1 MSSDARDELLR
12 AYQRELSYLRHMG
25 AEFAARYP
33 KIAARLDLSA
43 DACADPHVERLI
55 ESFAFLTARLQR
67 QIDNEFPQFTGAL
80 LNVLYPHLLQPV
92 PSMSVA
98 QFEVDPEQ
106 GLPLSGFTVPRGAR
120 LFAQT
125 ETGAVC
131 RFRTAAPVTLWP
143 VEITTAQIEG
153 TDRYP
158 FLDAYPKG
166 IAMLRLR
173 LECRADSFAE
183 LDLRTLRI
191 FISAPAETAAT
202 IYDLLVASTVGVVLL
217 PGEGREGGEFLP
229 AQALRPAGLEPD
241 EAVLPAPEHAHP
253 AYRLLQEYFLFP
265 AKFLFFDLDL
275 PQLQRARRTAEIG
288 VLLSELPPRAVA
300 VGRTTFSLGC
310 APIINLFPKT
320 AEPIRLTQRLPEYP
334 LYADKREERTT
345 EIHSIDKVSLSSDPA
360 SPQVIAPF
368 FSFSHPAD
376 SEQHQAFYYA
386 RRQPTGRRDL
396 PGCDMLLSFVDLRC
410 RPTQPAEQTVFA
422 HALCTN
428 RDLAAQMPA
437 RARLQLEDSAPVKA
451 VTCLLKPTA
460 QVNPPLGGAA
470 LWQLVSHLS
479 LNHLSLSGGQHSRDA
494 LREILR
500 LYRMSPTSATENQVL
515 GIQSLG
521 CRPKI
526 LQTGRDAWR
535 GFVHGQEVTLEF
547 DESMYVGHSALMM
560 SAVLS
565 RFFALYTSVNSFTQL
580 VVRSRQRQEV
590 WKRWPALTGTQSL
603 L

>member
-1 MSSDARDELLR
+1 MTSEGRDETLR
-12 AYQRELSYLRHMG
+12 AYQRELAYLRHMG

-55 ESFAFLTARLQR
+55 ESFAFLTARIQR
-67 QIDNEFPQFTGAL
+67 QIDSEFPQFTGAL
-80 LNVLYPHLLQPV
+80 LDVLYPHLLQPV

-106 GLPLSGFTVPRGAR
+106 GLPLSGFTIPRGAP
-120 LFAQT
+120 LFTQT
-125 ETGAVC
+125 DTGSLC
-131 RFRTAAPVTLWP
+131 RFRTTAPVTLWP
-143 VEITTAQIEG
+143 VELTAAQVEA

-158 FLDAYPKG
+158 YLDPYPKG

-173 LECRADSFAE
+173 LTCHAESFAE
-183 LDLRTLRI
+183 LDLRTLRV
-191 FISAPAETAAT
+191 FINAPPEAAAAL
-202 IYDLLVASTVGVVLL
+202 YDLLVAATVGVVLL
-217 PGEGREGGEFLP
+217 PAEGRPEVPFL
-229 AQALRPAGLEPD
+229 AAKAVRPVGLELE
-241 EAVLPAPEHAHP
+241 EAALPAPAYAHP

-265 AKFLFFDLDL
+265 AKFLFFDIDL
-275 PQLQRARRTAEIG
+275 PQVQRAGRTADIG
-288 VLLSELPPRAVA
+288 ILLSELPPRAVT
-300 VGRTTFSLGC
+300 VTRSTFSLGC
-310 APIINLFPKT
+310 TPIVNLFAKT

-345 EIHSIDKVSLSSDPA
+345 EIHSIDKVSISADPA
-360 SPQVIAPF
+360 SPKVIAPF

-386 RRQPTGRRDL
+386 RRQPTGRKDL
-396 PGCDMLLSFVDLRC
+396 PGCDMFLSFVDLRFNA
-410 RPTQPAEQTVFA
+410 TQPAVQTVFA
-422 HALCTN
+422 HTLCTN

-437 RARLQLEDSAPVKA
+437 YARLQLEDSAPVKT
-451 VTCLLKPTA
+451 VTCLLKPTT
-460 QVNPPLGGAA
+460 QLTPPIGGAA

-479 LNHLSLSGGQHSRDA
+479 LNHLSLSGGQQSRDA
-494 LREILR
+494 LRELLR

-515 GIQSLG
+515 GLSALS

-526 LQTGRDAWR
+526 LQIGRDAWR
-535 GFVHGQEVTLEF
+535 GFVHGQEVMLEF
-547 DESMYVGHSALMM
+547 DESLYVGHSALMM

-580 VVRSRQRQEV
+580 VVRSRQRQEE
-590 WKRWPALTGTQSL
+590 WKRWPPLTGTQSL

>member
-1 MSSDARDELLR
+1 MTSEARDDTLR

-55 ESFAFLTARLQR
+55 ESFAFLSARIQR
-67 QIDNEFPQFTGAL
+67 QIDSEFPLFTSSL
-80 LNVLYPHLLQPV
+80 LDVLYPHLLQPV

-98 QFEVDPEQ
+98 QFEADPEQ
-106 GLPLSGFTVPRGAR
+106 GLPLSGFTIARGAR

-125 ETGAVC
+125 DTGALC

-143 VEITTAQIEG
+143 IELTAATVEA

-158 FLDAYPKG
+158 VLDAYPKG
-166 IAMLRLR
+166 ITMLKLR
-173 LECRADSFAE
+173 LECRGESFAE
-183 LDLRTLRI
+183 LDLRSLRL
-191 FISAPAETAAT
+191 FISAPLESAAAL
-202 IYDLLVASTVGVVLL
+202 YDLLLASTVGVVLL
-217 PGEGREGGEFLP
+217 PGEGRPDVQFLGP
-229 AQALRPAGLEPD
+229 QAVRPAGLEPD
-241 EAVLPAPEHAHP
+241 EAVLPAPVHAHP

-265 AKFLFFDLDL
+265 HKFLFFDLEL
-275 PQLQRARRTAEIG
+275 PQIQRAQRVAEIG
-288 VLLSELPPRAVA
+288 ILLSELPPRAVS
-300 VGRTTFSLGC
+300 VNRSTFSLGC
-310 APIINLFPKT
+310 APIVNLFNKT
-320 AEPIRLTQRLPEYP
+320 TEPIRLTQRLPEYA
-334 LYADKREERTT
+334 LIADKREERTT
-345 EIHSIDKVSLSSDPA
+345 EIHSIDKVSISADPA
-360 SPQVIAPF
+360 SPKIIAPF
-368 FSFSHPAD
+368 FSFNHPAD
-376 SEQHQAFYYA
+376 SEEHQAFYYA
-386 RRQPTGRRDL
+386 RRAATGRKDM
-396 PGCDMLLSFVDLRC
+396 PGTDMFLSFVDLRFT
-410 RPTQPAEQTVFA
+410 PSQPAVQTVFA
-422 HALCTN
+422 HTLCTN

-437 RARLQLEDSAPVKA
+437 RARLQLEDSAPVKT

-460 QVNPPLGGAA
+460 QITPPAGGAA

-479 LNHLSLSGGQHSRDA
+479 LNHLSLIGGQESRDA

-500 LYRMSPTSATENQVL
+500 LYRMSPTSATENQIL
-515 GIQSLG
+515 GIAALN

-526 LQTGRDAWR
+526 LQVGRDAWR

-580 VVRSRQRQEV
+580 VVRSRQRQEE
-590 WKRWPALTGTQSL
+590 WKRWPPLTGAQNL